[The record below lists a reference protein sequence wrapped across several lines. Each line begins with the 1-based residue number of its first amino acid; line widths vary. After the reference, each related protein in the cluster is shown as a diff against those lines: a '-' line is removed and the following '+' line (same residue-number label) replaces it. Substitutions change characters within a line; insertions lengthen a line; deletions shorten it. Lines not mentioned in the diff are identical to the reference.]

1 MMRFFDFIGNMF
13 KIYLKNYNV
22 IGCNIYFVN
31 IFIYNKFYIV
41 NIMIF
46 GLWVLFFNKLL
57 NVNYV
62 INILYICVF
71 FCFYI

>member
-1 MMRFFDFIGNMF
+1 MF

-31 IFIYNKFYIV
+31 IFIYNKFYIF

-46 GLWVLFFNKLL
+46 GLLVLFFNKLL

-71 FCFYI
+71 FCFYYIN

>member
-1 MMRFFDFIGNMF
+1 MF

-31 IFIYNKFYIV
+31 IFMYNKFYIV